1 MKFPAKHGGG
11 DYTPVPAG
19 THSAICVA
27 VVDCGMQPGSPLF
40 PDPRHQLYLRWE
52 LPDEQIS
59 YEKDGQKITGPM
71 TVGRTFTAS
80 MNAKANLRKFIEG
93 WRGKAF
99 ADDDAAG
106 AFDLEAVL
114 GTRCLLNITHTVKG
128 EKTYANVVSASPL
141 PKSMQSTANQVNESL
156 CFSLD
161 AQDNAVYE
169 KLPGWLRE
177 KIANRIVPSASPAPG
192 TAVAD
197 PFDDEIPF

>member
-19 THSAICVA
+19 THSAICTA
-27 VVDCGMQPGSPLF
+27 VVDLGLQPGSVMY
-40 PDPRHQLYLRWE
+40 PDPRHQVYLRWE

-59 YEKDGQKITGPM
+59 YEKDGARITGPM
-71 TVGRTFTAS
+71 TIGRTFTAS
-80 MNAKANLRKFIEG
+80 MGQKANLRKFVEG

-106 AFDLEAVL
+106 AFDLTTLL
-114 GTRCLLNITHTVKG
+114 GTRCLLNVTHTEKG
-128 EKTYANVVSASPL
+128 EKTYANVMSASPL
-141 PKSMQSTANQVNESL
+141 PKSMQSTASQTNESL

-161 AQDNAVYE
+161 APNETTYQ

-177 KIANRIVPSASPAPG
+177 KIANRIMPTAAPPPAAAP
-192 TAVAD
+192 AD
-197 PFDDEIPF
+197 PFNDDIPF